1 MAFSERPAV
10 QDGLHLYFNEFL
22 IEETE
27 HFPLIKPLVSLVIR
41 LLLENSKES
50 Q

>member
-22 IEETE
+22 NGGGKKE
-27 HFPLIKPLVSLVIR
+27 HFSFD
-41 LLLENSKES
+41 
-50 Q
+50 